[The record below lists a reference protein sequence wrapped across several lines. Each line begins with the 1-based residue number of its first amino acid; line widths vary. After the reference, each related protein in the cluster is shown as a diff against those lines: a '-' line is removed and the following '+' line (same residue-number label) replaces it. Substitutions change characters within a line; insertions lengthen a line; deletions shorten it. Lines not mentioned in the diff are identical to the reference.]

1 MNVKQIKFNVDMPS
15 KIHRLESSKALISVP
30 QGPKELMW
38 SLGKG
43 PCGRYVE
50 GLEVTITLSA
60 VTIRQVSYK
69 ADPHAILRDWHA
81 ASLTG
86 DSAKRF
92 DIGQAAEENSKSRE
106 IKTFTYKLEDVRG
119 RIEALEV
126 GWS

>member
-43 PCGRYVE
+43 LCGRYVE
-50 GLEVTITLSA
+50 GLEVTISLATL
-60 VTIRQVSYK
+60 TIKQVSYEHDSGALMDRWRRIDRRSGPEEYADVQK
-69 ADPHAILRDWHA
+69 AY
-81 ASLTG
+81 
-86 DSAKRF
+86 
-92 DIGQAAEENSKSRE
+92 EENSKSRE

-126 GWS
+126 G